1 MGKIKNLRIVT
12 MLKPMNM
19 YKKLII
25 SVLLLEIVIFSA
37 IVLLCKKF
45 IIPKEVESALITQV
59 GVLLTFI
66 GSLASIGLTLDSNIK
81 QKRAENVLN
90 TKLKYY
96 HQFCEAYVKK
106 CSYIKYPMTLEAI
119 ESNMEFVKEVNRLPL
134 YSSQKIILLIEKN
147 KDRYINQ
154 ISNSEVEE
162 IQKLNKEYE
171 NLKNDDPD
179 LRNIAEEQFY
189 ILREY
194 VGKEF
199 KSIHQYML
207 VKSKNKEA
215 LRVATAAIQS
225 EVENSALMIKQCV
238 PLEKDDVETLLA
250 SIYRKGDF

>member
-171 NLKNDDPD
+171 NLKNDLSNDENID
-179 LRNIAEEQFY
+179 LKEKIKKIESKIQDKMKNIIGEDKEDNSFGELYRLIREDLNNDSFEQFTGE
-189 ILREY
+189 L
-194 VGKEF
+194 
-199 KSIHQYML
+199 KSTLTIPNI
-207 VKSKNKEA
+207 VP
-215 LRVATAAIQS
+215 
-225 EVENSALMIKQCV
+225 IKTKQ
-238 PLEKDDVETLLA
+238 
-250 SIYRKGDF
+250 

>member
-171 NLKNDDPD
+171 NLKNYLSNDENID
-179 LRNIAEEQFY
+179 LKEKIKKIESKIQDKMKNIIGEDKEDNSFGELYRLIREDLNNDSFEQFTGE
-189 ILREY
+189 L
-194 VGKEF
+194 
-199 KSIHQYML
+199 KSTLTIPNI
-207 VKSKNKEA
+207 VP
-215 LRVATAAIQS
+215 
-225 EVENSALMIKQCV
+225 IKTKQ
-238 PLEKDDVETLLA
+238 
-250 SIYRKGDF
+250 

>member
-171 NLKNDDPD
+171 NLKNDLSNDENID
-179 LRNIAEEQFY
+179 LKEKIKKIESKIQDKMKNIIGEDKEDNSFGELY
-189 ILREY
+189 RLIRED
-194 VGKEF
+194 
-199 KSIHQYML
+199 L
-207 VKSKNKEA
+207 N
-215 LRVATAAIQS
+215 
-225 EVENSALMIKQCV
+225 NDC
-238 PLEKDDVETLLA
+238 
-250 SIYRKGDF
+250 RKY

>member
-119 ESNMEFVKEVNRLPL
+119 ESNMEFVKEVNRLHL

-171 NLKNDDPD
+171 NLKNDLSNDENID
-179 LRNIAEEQFY
+179 LKEKIKKIESKIQDKMKNIIGEDKEDNSFGELYRLIREDLNNDSFEQFTGE
-189 ILREY
+189 L
-194 VGKEF
+194 
-199 KSIHQYML
+199 KSTL
-207 VKSKNKEA
+207 
-215 LRVATAAIQS
+215 TIQNI
-225 EVENSALMIKQCV
+225 VPIKTKQ
-238 PLEKDDVETLLA
+238 
-250 SIYRKGDF
+250 

>member
-1 MGKIKNLRIVT
+1 M
-12 MLKPMNM
+12 
-19 YKKLII
+19 
-25 SVLLLEIVIFSA
+25 
-37 IVLLCKKF
+37 
-45 IIPKEVESALITQV
+45 
-59 GVLLTFI
+59 LLTFI

-171 NLKNDDPD
+171 NLKNDLSNDENID
-179 LRNIAEEQFY
+179 LKEKIKKIESKIQDKMKNIIGEDKEDNSFGELYRLIREDLNNDSFEQFTGE
-189 ILREY
+189 L
-194 VGKEF
+194 
-199 KSIHQYML
+199 KSTLTIPNI
-207 VKSKNKEA
+207 VP
-215 LRVATAAIQS
+215 
-225 EVENSALMIKQCV
+225 IKTKQ
-238 PLEKDDVETLLA
+238 
-250 SIYRKGDF
+250 